1 MKALAVGERVR
12 VTSSIPSFWRQ
23 VGKIIQIVEPF
34 VIQENKERVLR
45 EMPLYAVRL
54 EDGRSFRFRGQD
66 LEPVN

>member
-34 VIQENKERVLR
+34 VTQENKERVLR